1 MDPNT
6 ARRILGVGANLSS
19 PAIKAASRRLLQALH
34 PDKHPADQE
43 AIFARLTRDVIEAAE
58 CLENEMRSSMDR
70 PEDSSDSIIDEV
82 LFYDSRTGAPTAES
96 DGQGLV
102 IYERCYAADKMLAV
116 AVLSIDQAS
125 WATKPL
131 FGGQP
136 ESLQGSRLNIRIVN
150 RADKPISDFF
160 IDQHSYLVDDLFHQ
174 YSIQSSGFYWTGSD
188 GRWNTHSGFIVPSS
202 RAEGFLLYPRLRPE
216 AKRFVRWFVDAK
228 FSVGPDWHHGYYD
241 VQLV

>member
-6 ARRILGVGANLSS
+6 ARRILGVGANSSS
-19 PAIKAASRRLLQALH
+19 PEIKAASRRLLQALH
-34 PDKHPADQE
+34 PDKHPADQA

-58 CLENEMRSSMDR
+58 SLENEMRSSTDR
-70 PEDSSDSIIDEV
+70 TQDSADSMLDEI
-82 LFYDSRTGAPTAES
+82 LFYDSRTGVSKPEPER
-96 DGQGLV
+96 QGLI
-102 IYERCYAADKMLAV
+102 IYEKCYAADKMLAV

-125 WATKPL
+125 WSNKPL

-136 ESLQGSRLNIRIVN
+136 ESLQGSRLNIRILN
-150 RADKPISDFF
+150 RADRPISDFF

-188 GRWNTHSGFIVPSS
+188 GRWNTHSAFIVPNS
-202 RAEGFLLYPRLRPE
+202 RAEGFLLYPTLRPE
-216 AKRFVRWFVDAK
+216 SKRFVRWFVDAK

-241 VQLV
+241 VQLI